1 MDACFASFKQLFTD
15 AYPHSYDQQEMARHH
30 ARYYHLTSVWRGRFA
45 DRIHEIRYEDIARD
59 FEPSAR
65 QLIDFVDIP
74 WEDACLDFAAQKSAV
89 ATASA
94 VQVRQP
100 VHTKSIGRWR
110 RYEQYLE
117 PMRRVLHDHGIRPDF
132 DNI

>member
-15 AYPHSYDQQEMARHH
+15 AYPHSYDQEEMARHH
-30 ARYYHLTSVWRGRFA
+30 ARYVHLTSVWRERFGH
-45 DRIHEIRYEDIARD
+45 RIHEVGYEAIAQD
-59 FEPSAR
+59 LETNAR
-65 QLIDFVDIP
+65 RLIEYLGLN
-74 WEDACLDFAAQKSAV
+74 WEDACLEFRAQESAV

-100 VHTKSIGRWR
+100 VHTKSIGRWH

-117 PMRRVLHDHGIRPDF
+117 PMRRVLEEQGIAPELDGR
-132 DNI
+132 